1 MSNGRGD
8 AVMLRAL
15 AIIKP
20 RSQQYS
26 SRPRPRRLQIVHR
39 WLDTRIGGVGLI
51 AVGSI
56 ASAAICS

>member
-1 MSNGRGD
+1 
-8 AVMLRAL
+8 MLRAL